1 MKKAIDKPSHFYFM
15 KDSKNIK
22 HFPGLSILRFVAA
35 SLVIFHHIEQYK
47 NWAGMSSSWGDNGV
61 NQLGHLPVAFFF
73 VLSGFLITYLL
84 LKENGKFGTINF
96 RTFYMR
102 RILRIWPLYF
112 VIVLIALLL
121 VPSIVEDKFGGDEP
135 GTSSIVSLFL
145 FMPNLLRITFPNL
158 VGANQL
164 WSVGIEEQFY
174 LIWPVLIFIFR
185 KRIIHF
191 LAIFI
196 VLKFVFHLGILN
208 LGLLPFTILNAQKL
222 AQLEMLYRLFPVEQ
236 MAIGGLGAAFLFYN
250 KIKMLNLLNH
260 KFTLLVVVVAFAS
273 IIGLELHGIY
283 TTYLEALI
291 FIVLIMQLTDS
302 SFAKEY
308 LENKL
313 FSRLGNMSYGI
324 YMWHAIVV
332 ALCIT
337 WLPSEF
343 YQMTGNW
350 GLYLICFVVSV
361 FIANISYSYLES
373 PVLRMKKYFLPGV
386 KGEKNKVKPIEYVQG

>member
-1 MKKAIDKPSHFYFM
+1 M

-22 HFPGLSILRFVAA
+22 HFPGLSILRFIAA

-112 VIVLIALLL
+112 VIVLIALLF
-121 VPSIVEDKFGGDEP
+121 VPSIVQDKFGGNEP
-135 GTSSIVSLFL
+135 GTTSIVSLFL

-208 LGLLPFTILNAQKL
+208 LELLPFKILNAQKL

-250 KIKMLNLLNH
+250 KIKMLNLINH
-260 KFTLLVVVVAFAS
+260 KFTLVVVLVGFAS
-273 IIGLELHGIY
+273 IIGFELHGIY
-283 TTYLEALI
+283 ATYLEALI
-291 FIVLIMQLTDS
+291 FVVLIMQLTNS

-308 LENKL
+308 LENQL
-313 FSRLGNMSYGI
+313 FSRLGDMSYGI

-361 FIANISYSYLES
+361 FTANISYKYLES
-373 PVLRMKKYFLPGV
+373 PVLTMKKYFLPGV
-386 KGEKNKVKPIEYVQG
+386 KEEKNKVKLIEYVQG